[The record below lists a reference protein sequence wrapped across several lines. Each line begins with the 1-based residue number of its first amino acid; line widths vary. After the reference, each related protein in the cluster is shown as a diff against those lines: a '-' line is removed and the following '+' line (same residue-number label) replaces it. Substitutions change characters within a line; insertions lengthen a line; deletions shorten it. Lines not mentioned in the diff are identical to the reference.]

1 MDLWEYQWWH
11 QGGHTLSQRLCPH
24 LPPQSEEK
32 VAKISHFRPI
42 LGFFPPQNRILL
54 VRQIKLRIQALINIL
69 IFTELHSKFDS
80 IPHSNLGGKY
90 MF

>member
-1 MDLWEYQWWH
+1 MQT
-11 QGGHTLSQRLCPH
+11 G
-24 LPPQSEEK
+24 
-32 VAKISHFRPI
+32 V
-42 LGFFPPQNRILL
+42 

-80 IPHSNLGGKY
+80 ILHSDVVGKY